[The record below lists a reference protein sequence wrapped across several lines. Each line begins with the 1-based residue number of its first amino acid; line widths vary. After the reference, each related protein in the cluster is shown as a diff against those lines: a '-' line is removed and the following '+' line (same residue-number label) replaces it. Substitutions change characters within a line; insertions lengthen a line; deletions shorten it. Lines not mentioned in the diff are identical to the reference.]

1 MSGVEPRPFAQRP
14 GPQGVCTACTSAVNG
29 LVTRAMCASGARRV
43 RAAAAARPPR
53 VAQRP
58 GARAQI
64 AVGAVKELADQAPE
78 KADRVARATEQAAA
92 SIAPDIEPA
101 AQRATEMTHEAA
113 RNAAKALP
121 QVRPANGGLLPGA
134 RPAARAPVGRRDACV
149 PGWPSRAVLAGGGA
163 GGAHVSA
170 GRAGCLPRM
179 HRAAFARA
187 RGPLVA
193 CARLCTQNC
202 P

>member
-1 MSGVEPRPFAQRP
+1 
-14 GPQGVCTACTSAVNG
+14 
-29 LVTRAMCASGARRV
+29 MCASGARRV

-121 QVRPANGGLLPGA
+121 QARPANGGLLPGA

-149 PGWPSRAVLAGGGA
+149 PGWPSRAVLAGWRRWRSSC
-163 GGAHVSA
+163 V
-170 GRAGCLPRM
+170 GRACGVHAPRC
-179 HRAAFARA
+179 FCARA
-187 RGPLVA
+187 WPS
-193 CARLCTQNC
+193 CCLCMQNSS
-202 P
+202 